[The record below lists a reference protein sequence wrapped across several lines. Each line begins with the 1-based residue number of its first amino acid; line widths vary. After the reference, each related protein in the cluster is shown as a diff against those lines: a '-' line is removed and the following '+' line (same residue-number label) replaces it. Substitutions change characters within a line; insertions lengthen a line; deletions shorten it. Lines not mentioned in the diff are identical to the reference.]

1 MKAIATSQT
10 AVQPTQLR
18 QFNPTQ
24 QQKGKLVAQWFRID
38 GKLVCKWFA
47 V

>member
-1 MKAIATSQT
+1 MKAIATPQT
-10 AVQPTQLR
+10 AVQPTQR

-24 QQKGKLVAQWFRID
+24 HKGKLVAQWFRVD

-47 V
+47 I

>member
-10 AVQPTQLR
+10 AVQSTQL

>member
-10 AVQPTQLR
+10 AVQSTQI
-18 QFNPTQ
+18 QFNSTHP
-24 QQKGKLVAQWFRID
+24 QKGQLVAQWFRAD
-38 GKLVCKWFA
+38 GKLVCKWFT

>member
-1 MKAIATSQT
+1 MKAIATCQT
-10 AVQPTQLR
+10 AVQPTQLP
-18 QFNPTQ
+18 FNPTQ
-24 QQKGKLVAQWFRID
+24 AQKGKLVAQWFCID

>member
-10 AVQPTQLR
+10 AVQLTQQ
-18 QFNPTQ
+18 QFNPT

-38 GKLVCKWFA
+38 DKLVCKWFA
-47 V
+47 I